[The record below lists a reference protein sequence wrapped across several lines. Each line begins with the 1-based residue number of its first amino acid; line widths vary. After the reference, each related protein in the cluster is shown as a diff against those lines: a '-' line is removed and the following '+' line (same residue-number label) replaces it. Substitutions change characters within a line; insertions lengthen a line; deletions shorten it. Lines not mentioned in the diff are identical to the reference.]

1 MSIRD
6 RSERNKQLEVHR
18 VELLQTTS
26 FLASKRFFI
35 VLPSFF
41 AVIII
46 ITIIIIIVI
55 KELLYHNIQY
65 QAIKRITSF
74 ALLYTLS
81 ICGRL
86 NKSYCAYKS
95 RQG

>member
-6 RSERNKQLEVHR
+6 RSDRNKQLEVHR

-26 FLASKRFFI
+26 FLASKRVFI

-46 ITIIIIIVI
+46 ITIIIVI